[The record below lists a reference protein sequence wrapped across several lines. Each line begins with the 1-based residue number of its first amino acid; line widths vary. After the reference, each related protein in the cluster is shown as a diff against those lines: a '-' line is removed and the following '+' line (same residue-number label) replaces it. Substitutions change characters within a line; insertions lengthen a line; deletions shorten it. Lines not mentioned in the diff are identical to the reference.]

1 MSRPAPAANRSAWRG
16 LFVLVLALILWLALK
31 PVEGHGDWFPQAD
44 KLRHAAA
51 FAVLWLLACRAG
63 LGQPRVLAWGLFAL
77 GVGIEFA
84 QAFTPDRDPS
94 ALDVLADMVGML
106 LGYALT
112 RGSRLSPRAT

>member
-1 MSRPAPAANRSAWRG
+1 MSGPAPALQRTAWRG
-16 LFVLVLALILWLALK
+16 LFVLVLLLILWLALR

-63 LGQPRVLAWGLFAL
+63 LGQPRALAWGLFAL

-94 ALDVLADMVGML
+94 ALDVLADVAGML
-106 LGYALT
+106 LGHVLT
-112 RGSRLSPRAT
+112 RRRPFSLPAT